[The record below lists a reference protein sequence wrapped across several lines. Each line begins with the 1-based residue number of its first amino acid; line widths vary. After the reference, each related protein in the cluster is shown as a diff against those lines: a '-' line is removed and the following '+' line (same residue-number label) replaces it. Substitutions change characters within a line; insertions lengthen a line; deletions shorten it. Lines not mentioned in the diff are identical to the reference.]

1 LFESLRRLFLLFIL
15 IIIIQGEKGR
25 LCVVGGWRGRKEREG
40 VWVVI

>member
-1 LFESLRRLFLLFIL
+1 LFESLRRLFLFIL

-25 LCVVGGWRGRKEREG
+25 LCPGDGWRGWKERER